1 MDNRIIKIR
10 AKGSSIPLKVIPGH
24 FATNHSH
31 INYYID
37 MTTLKTRLSEAQE
50 VARSLVGL
58 YVNNTIVDTIVCLEG
73 TEIIGAFFA
82 EELTR
87 AGFMSRNAHQTIY
100 IVTPE
105 FNSNSQMIF
114 LENIQPMV
122 TGKNVIL
129 LMASITTGKTIAKG
143 IECIRYYGGILAGIS
158 TIFSAI
164 EETDGIHINSIFGMR
179 DLPDYQAHD
188 YRDCPFCQKGIKL
201 DALVNSYGYSKL

>member
-1 MDNRIIKIR
+1 MCIR
-10 AKGSSIPLKVIPGH
+10 DRGSSIPLKVIPGH

-100 IVTPE
+100 K
-105 FNSNSQMIF
+105 M
-114 LENIQPMV
+114 
-122 TGKNVIL
+122 
-129 LMASITTGKTIAKG
+129 
-143 IECIRYYGGILAGIS
+143 CIRDSPA
-158 TIFSAI
+158 
-164 EETDGIHINSIFGMR
+164 
-179 DLPDYQAHD
+179 
-188 YRDCPFCQKGIKL
+188 
-201 DALVNSYGYSKL
+201 

>member
-82 EELTR
+82 EELKMCIRDSTYI
-87 AGFMSRNAHQTIY
+87 MHTAHKRSSPFSIY
-100 IVTPE
+100 FLYNYSKSFLIFQFIPYCYLSHYLKPGSPYFTSQNSAISSFSLIEVTP
-105 FNSNSQMIF
+105 
-114 LENIQPMV
+114 
-122 TGKNVIL
+122 
-129 LMASITTGKTIAKG
+129 
-143 IECIRYYGGILAGIS
+143 
-158 TIFSAI
+158 
-164 EETDGIHINSIFGMR
+164 
-179 DLPDYQAHD
+179 
-188 YRDCPFCQKGIKL
+188 
-201 DALVNSYGYSKL
+201 